1 MVILIGSSGYF
12 DCQRHNYLNFVL
24 IFKIVVSKHISFPRP
39 SILIYSTSTWHV
51 PTWPETCPKDSPWKM
66 KITKVEK
73 NELSRCMCADFFHIY
88 TYKGGH
94 LSKEKVHLK
103 LWAYGENWPQWFDLS
118 LSLHDLSC
126 ELMDSGVCVKF
137 LGQTV
142 RSFWGTAIKNCAR
155 NVGVMALW
163 NTKGFWTFK
172 VRTLK

>member
-1 MVILIGSSGYF
+1 
-12 DCQRHNYLNFVL
+12 
-24 IFKIVVSKHISFPRP
+24 
-39 SILIYSTSTWHV
+39 
-51 PTWPETCPKDSPWKM
+51 M

-142 RSFWGTAIKNCAR
+142 RSF
-155 NVGVMALW
+155 
-163 NTKGFWTFK
+163 
-172 VRTLK
+172 